1 MDISALTRKISRQ
14 LGVQAAAQQ
23 DARAGIPGAAAAEF
37 TAVEDQIVA
46 ATRDCVQRI
55 VHSLDDADADAQKA
69 RDDCRQALA
78 DARDANPETSP
89 EPSDIVSR
97 NAKTEME
104 RAIAEYN
111 QFKID
116 NRLQRDSEAP
126 DLFPQ
131 IAFALAIVAVES
143 ALNMYFFAQASE
155 RGLVG
160 GYFRAFFISITNVS
174 FAFIGGAFCLPQ
186 INHIHPGRKLA
197 GLAGFLLTLVV
208 SATVVLLSALYRGAL
223 DTLKDKVDFDLL
235 DRMAWES
242 ARSHLFA
249 ANWEG
254 VFASLDSFMLILIG
268 SLCVFMGFWKGRKAD
283 DPYPGFGKMGAVK
296 RAAIEACEA
305 AESKSRGEIE
315 SWRKRQKSGLESE
328 RRALRESRESA
339 SRRLDDYG
347 RAIGAESPAE
357 TAAALAHTLL
367 SEYRQENRRVR
378 AGDAPP
384 YFDKYPGPESFPRLD
399 ESWQSHR
406 RGFEERKR
414 EVQSLAESCGE
425 EERRIG
431 QKIRDIG

>member
-1 MDISALTRKISRQ
+1 MT
-14 LGVQAAAQQ
+14 
-23 DARAGIPGAAAAEF
+23 
-37 TAVEDQIVA
+37 
-46 ATRDCVQRI
+46 
-55 VHSLDDADADAQKA
+55 
-69 RDDCRQALA
+69 
-78 DARDANPETSP
+78 DARDANPESPP

-186 INHIHPGRKLA
+186 IHHLHPGRKLA

-223 DTLKDKVDFDLL
+223 DTLKDAVDFDAL

-242 ARSHLFA
+242 ARSDLST

-315 SWRKRQKSGLESE
+315 SWRKRQKSDLESV
-328 RRALRESRESA
+328 RRDLRENRENA
-339 SRRLDDYG
+339 IRRLDDYS
-347 RAIGAESPAE
+347 RAIVERPAE

-384 YFDKYPGPESFPRLD
+384 YFDKYPDAESFLRLD

-406 RGFEERKR
+406 RGLEERKR

-425 EERRIG
+425 EERLIAK
-431 QKIRDIG
+431 KIRDIG

>member
-46 ATRDCVQRI
+46 ATRDSVQRI

-69 RDDCRQALA
+69 RDDCRLALA

-143 ALNMYFFAQASE
+143 ALNMYFFRASVGARAGGRIFSGVFYQHHKCLFRVHRRRVLFAANQSYPSGQKTR
-155 RGLVG
+155 RGRG
-160 GYFRAFFISITNVS
+160 FFAHSRRLGDGR
-174 FAFIGGAFCLPQ
+174 FAFGAVSRRVGHAQ
-186 INHIHPGRKLA
+186 RRGR
-197 GLAGFLLTLVV
+197 FRC
-208 SATVVLLSALYRGAL
+208 S
-223 DTLKDKVDFDLL
+223 
-235 DRMAWES
+235 
-242 ARSHLFA
+242 RSNGVGKRPLHLFA

-268 SLCVFMGFWKGRKAD
+268 SLCVFMGFWKGRQSD
-283 DPYPGFGKMGAVK
+283 DPYPGFGKMGAIK

-315 SWRKRQKSGLESE
+315 SWRKRQKSGLESA
-328 RRALRESRESA
+328 RRALRESRENA

-384 YFDKYPGPESFPRLD
+384 YFENTPGPESFPRLD
-399 ESWQSHR
+399 ESGQSHR